1 MKNRNEINYTVRI
14 AVIIFCLAGLAVITY
29 LVQTNR
35 ISAFDD
41 AIYGFFN
48 EHRNPVLTALID
60 VYKRKGLRCILSQSN
75 I

>member
-41 AIYGFFN
+41 AIYGFFY
-48 EHRNPVLTALID
+48 EHRNPVLTAIMIPITYL
-60 VYKRKGLRCILSQSN
+60 GNCCFW
-75 I
+75 

>member
-41 AIYGFFN
+41 AIYGFFY
-48 EHRNPVLTALID
+48 EHRNPVLTAIMIPITYLGNWQVIM
-60 VYKRKGLRCILSQSN
+60 GGS
-75 I
+75 